1 MAPLAPIASRNFAAP
16 AASGAPAQG
25 NQLCGKLAP
34 VTDSQANYKNLLA
47 YGLARGVTFGLL
59 VFAVTPVIFTIP
71 AHADS
76 ISVDLDTTNV
86 VLQRSGNLYKHNSSV
101 HVHNSNDYGFTL
113 NLDTDHPDLVNNRDS
128 TYRINSVTG
137 YYKYLSANQWG
148 YGMGSDATSFNPVS
162 NATLADVTK
171 DNNGDCYNISNC
183 TIKLTFGAN
192 IDPKSLP
199 TGSYSTSLTY
209 IVTSKPAPYVPP
221 TPPAPYIPPEPYV
234 PSKPRHL
241 AANRCTNRDYDNC
254 VVEASR
260 SYYSTNRDLVPAAI
274 SRGSLWAT
282 QDATSIDGSKKFV
295 YDYTKAKWAFLE
307 IALGGSEWKYHNG
320 VRIYPQDG
328 SLLMYVPRFVIDS
341 NNNIRFCKDGSYGCD
356 SANSLFSGDA
366 RNGFWVDAAELGCDL
381 YNGDKG
387 DGYGISNYSKDYD
400 AISLAKTLVDAFG
413 SPCPR

>member
-59 VFAVTPVIFTIP
+59 VFAVTPVAFTVP

-113 NLDTDHPDLVNNRDS
+113 NLDTYQPDLVNNRDS
-128 TYRINSVTG
+128 TYKINSVTG

-192 IDPKSLP
+192 IDPKRLP

-221 TPPAPYIPPEPYV
+221 TPPAPYIPPEPPKPKYTTNGCSSYV
-234 PSKPRHL
+234 NNCNIPSLHSSDTYSDFFAPVKL
-241 AANRCTNRDYDNC
+241 NSKGELEVSSSAASSMEYY
-254 VVEASR
+254 EY
-260 SYYSTNRDLVPAAI
+260 SYS
-274 SRGSLWAT
+274 S
-282 QDATSIDGSKKFV
+282 
-295 YDYTKAKWAFLE
+295 AKWAFFTTGFRHVSPYHYPEKGDILNSDFEVYAFVPKFVVNGKE
-307 IALGGSEWKYHNG
+307 IH
-320 VRIYPQDG
+320 
-328 SLLMYVPRFVIDS
+328 
-341 NNNIRFCKDGSYGCD
+341 FCPLSTKDDLCKGAS
-356 SANSLFSGDA
+356 SVFSGYKVW
-366 RNGFWVDAAELGCDL
+366 GFWIDLPSIGC
-381 YNGDKG
+381 NK
-387 DGYGISNYSKDYD
+387 YGVSGFRMHVSDFDNSYE
-400 AISLAKTLVDAFG
+400 AQRLAKILIDAFG
-413 SPCPR
+413 SPCPK